1 MKIQTRGEEIANSIT
16 HGIAGLLSIAG
27 LVILLVVSAEA
38 GNVWSITSLSIFG
51 SVLIILYLVS
61 TLYHSI
67 SHDST
72 KRVLKILDHSSIYLL
87 IAGSYTPIA
96 LVSLRGP
103 WGWSLFGVIWGM
115 ALVGVCLQ
123 AFALDRFKILS
134 ILSYLIM
141 GWLVVIAIKPL
152 THACPKGLIL
162 WLLIGGLFYSFG
174 TIFYS
179 WKKLP
184 YHHTLWHLFVIAG
197 STAHF
202 FGMLF
207 YIAPV

>member
-1 MKIQTRGEEIANSIT
+1 MRIQTRGEEIANSIT
-16 HGIAGLLSIAG
+16 HGIAALLSIAG
-27 LVILLVVSAEA
+27 LVILLVVSTEA
-38 GNVWSITSLSIFG
+38 GNVWAVTSLSVFG
-51 SVLIILYLVS
+51 TVLIILYVVS
-61 TLYHSI
+61 TLYHGI
-67 SHDST
+67 SHAGA

-96 LVSLRGP
+96 MVSLRGP
-103 WGWSLFGVIWGM
+103 WGWTLFGVIWGM
-115 ALVGVCLQ
+115 ALLGVCLQ
-123 AFALDRFKILS
+123 AVAIERFKILS

-141 GWLVVIAIKPL
+141 GWLVVIALKPL
-152 THACPKGLIL
+152 CQACPKELIR
-162 WLLIGGLFYSFG
+162 WLLIGGLFYTFG

-184 YHHTLWHLFVIAG
+184 YHHTLWHLFVIGG

-207 YIAPV
+207 YVAPI

>member
-16 HGIAGLLSIAG
+16 HGIAALLSVAG
-27 LVILLVVSAEA
+27 LVILIVVSASA
-38 GNVWSITSLSIFG
+38 KNVWAVTSLSIFG
-51 SVLIILYLVS
+51 TVLIILYVVS

-67 SHDST
+67 SHACA

-103 WGWSLFGVIWGM
+103 WGWTLFGVIWGM
-115 ALVGVCLQ
+115 AFLGVCLQ
-123 AFALDRFKILS
+123 AFALDRFKVLTT
-134 ILSYLIM
+134 LSYLIM
-141 GWLVVIAIKPL
+141 GWLVVIALKPL
-152 THACPKGLIL
+152 IQACPKGLIM
-162 WLLIGGLFYSFG
+162 WLLIGGLFYTFG

-184 YHHTLWHLFVIAG
+184 YHHTLWHLFVIGG

-207 YIAPV
+207 YIAPI